1 MIALSIYSP
10 IDSPL
15 AREVRER
22 LSAAPRE
29 PVTLRVH
36 SPGGELFAALA
47 IHAALRAH
55 AGRVSAI
62 VEGVAASAASII
74 VMAADEIAIAENGYL
89 MIHDPSMTAAG
100 GGDDLR
106 HAAELVERT
115 REQLVGIYASR
126 AKVDRE
132 RIAEM
137 MQGETWLDARQA
149 VDAGLADRITEG
161 RRVAASWRAS
171 DHFEHPP
178 KTLETETMAAT
189 AQEIKAACPKAPA
202 EFVLQQVMA
211 EATVEQARAAW
222 LDERERELEARE
234 RKPHGVDGLAEGR
247 GRITSEVDGDPDEFT
262 RLVDAEIA
270 KGKSRIDAVAAVGRR
285 HPDLHHAFVSANNRE
300 TARVQ
305 GLIAERFAQ

>member
-74 VMAADEIAIAENGYL
+74 IMAADEIAIAENGYI
-89 MIHDPSMTAAG
+89 MVHDPSMAAAG

-106 HAAELVERT
+106 QAAELVDRT

-132 RIAEM
+132 QIIDM
-137 MQGETWLDARQA
+137 MRSETWLSADEA
-149 VDAGLADRITEG
+149 VSLGLADKIVKG
-161 RRVAASWRAS
+161 RRVAASWRAG
-171 DHFEHPP
+171 DYFQHPP
-178 KTLETETMAAT
+178 STIAEKIDMATITELR
-189 AQEIKAACPKAPA
+189 AACVKADDSFILGQLERNA
-202 EFVLQQVMA
+202 S
-211 EATVEQARAAW
+211 VEQARASW
-222 LDERERELEARE
+222 LDEREKALEARE
-234 RKPHGVDGLAEGR
+234 RRAPGVDGLADTGR
-247 GRITSEVDGDPDEFT
+247 VTTSAGDGEPAEFGE
-262 RLVDAEIA
+262 LVNAEIE
-270 KGKSRIDAVAAVGRR
+270 KGLDRISAVARVGRR
-285 HPDLHHAFVSANNRE
+285 RPDLHHAFVASCNRQG
-300 TARVQ
+300 RVQ